1 MSVNVRGAPRNCPFW
16 VIGLELDMFL
26 DTAPIHLQWVS
37 MHLENREE
45 LYKAEYNFRRSQPKA
60 IKGHIP
66 FPRDFPKPILNLPLF
81 DEAPDFFDL
90 QGGRYFISRRLRD
103 ALDQPPSVVQY
114 WPVEITSGSAES
126 RAQDHMLAHFVA
138 CEAALDPVAS
148 GARMETF
155 FHEGMREPIVT
166 AGGYQRFTLK
176 RNFSTA
182 HDIFHEYL
190 RSSLLL
196 IRESVAARVQEA
208 GCTGIAFEDPASM
221 GDAAIYTR
229 YRTVD
234 GVRLEWTGRE
244 LSR

>member
-1 MSVNVRGAPRNCPFW
+1 MPVDVRDAPRNCPFW
-16 VIGLELDMFL
+16 VIGFDLDMFRY
-26 DTAPIHLQWVS
+26 TSPIHLQSVS
-37 MHLENREE
+37 MHLENYNE
-45 LYKAEYNFRRSQPKA
+45 LDQAEYGFRCSRPTA
-60 IKGHIP
+60 INGDIP
-66 FPRDFPKPILNLPLF
+66 FPPDFPKPVLNLPTF
-81 DEAPDFFDL
+81 DLAPDFFDL
-90 QGGRYFISRRLRD
+90 EGGKYFVSRRLRD

-114 WPVEITSGSAES
+114 WPVEVTSGSAES

-155 FHEGMREPIVT
+155 FYEGMREPIVT

-176 RNFSTA
+176 RNFSTT
-182 HDIFHEYL
+182 HDIFHEHL
-190 RSSLLL
+190 RPSLLL

-208 GCTGIAFEDPASM
+208 GCTGIAFKDPASM